1 MIIQY
6 FFSFDDG
13 LDLNYDIQVNRRFS
27 IHADYSHAPEWTRL
41 ANNQCKN
48 CPLDKKVYSHCP
60 AALDLDKVIQ
70 DVQKLSALTKVNV
83 RVLTAEREYVK
94 RVTLEEG
101 MRALMGLIMATSACP
116 VFCDL
121 KPNART
127 HLPFASKEE
136 SILRLAS
143 VYLMKQYF
151 VWREG
156 GSPDWE
162 LKGLIKEHAEL
173 QLVNHAFWQRVMA
186 AFKSDANSK
195 ALLSF
200 FTVSASISTSLDS
213 QLAKMK
219 SVFFSSIE

>member
-13 LDLNYDIQVNRRFS
+13 LDLNYDVQVNRRFS
-27 IHADYSHAPEWTRL
+27 IHADYSHAPEWTKL
-41 ANNQCKN
+41 TNNQCKN

-70 DVQKLSALTKVNV
+70 DVHKISALTKVNV

-94 RVTLEEG
+94 RVSLEEG

-136 SILRLAS
+136 GILRLAS

-151 VWREG
+151 LWRE
-156 GSPDWE
+156 
-162 LKGLIKEHAEL
+162 
-173 QLVNHAFWQRVMA
+173 
-186 AFKSDANSK
+186 
-195 ALLSF
+195 
-200 FTVSASISTSLDS
+200 
-213 QLAKMK
+213 
-219 SVFFSSIE
+219 

>member
-13 LDLNYDIQVNRRFS
+13 TELSYDVNVNRRFS
-27 IHADYSHAPEWTRL
+27 IHVDYSLAPAWTRL
-41 ANNQCKN
+41 DNNQCRN
-48 CPLDKKVYSHCP
+48 CPLDKKAYTHCP
-60 AALDLDKVIQ
+60 AALDLDGIIQ
-70 DVQKLSALTKVNV
+70 DFQVHSALTKVNV
-83 RVLTAEREYVK
+83 RVLTAEREYIK

-101 MRALMGLIMATSACP
+101 VRALMGLVMATSACP

-121 KPNART
+121 KPNARN
-127 HLPFASKEE
+127 HLPFATREE
-136 SILRLAS
+136 SMLRLAS

-151 VWREG
+151 VFREG
-156 GSPDWE
+156 GVPDWE
-162 LKGLIKEHAEL
+162 MKGLIKEHAEL

-219 SVFFSSIE
+219 SVFFSSVE